1 MPLWKF
7 SVDPLPETERQ
18 AAWVDVL
25 RRLKLPVADIGSLA
39 RVRGSVMITT
49 TPLGCE
55 FAVLEST
62 PQTYSG
68 RNPDH
73 NSAVWLAVLARG
85 EGVLDVGGVATKLSA
100 RSIIFGASGVD
111 STLTLT
117 TDFRMLFIKIPQLAV
132 SPRLVTPMGQRV
144 GVLTG
149 ATGLE
154 RIFHGMLITLA
165 DTLESLT
172 DDQFQPVEQSMIEF
186 LAASLANDGRTE
198 SRGGAAGARAFHL
211 RRICQKIETL
221 LHDPDLSL
229 IKVANENG
237 VSPRYVQ
244 KLFTASKMTF
254 SNYLKTRRLERCY
267 ADLISPVHS
276 QLSVSEIC
284 FRWGFNDAAHF
295 SRTFRERFGISP
307 SKHRQSAQGKAI

>member
-7 SVDPLPETERQ
+7 SVDTVPETERQ

-25 RRLKLPVADIGSLA
+25 RRLKLPVADLSSLS
-39 RVRGSVMITT
+39 RVRGSVMVTT

-73 NSAVWLAVLARG
+73 SSAVWLAVLARG
-85 EGVLDVGGVATKLSA
+85 EGILDHGGETTVLSP

-111 STLTLT
+111 STLRLT
-117 TDFRMLFIKIPQLAV
+117 SDFRMLFIKIPQLAV
-132 SPRLVTPMGQRV
+132 SPRMITPLGQRV
-144 GVLTG
+144 GILPGVS
-149 ATGLE
+149 GLE
-154 RIFHGMLITLA
+154 KMFNGLLLNLA
-165 DTLESLT
+165 DTLEALN
-172 DDQFQPVEQSMIEF
+172 DEHFQPVEQSMIEF
-186 LAASLANDGRTE
+186 LVACLASDGRIE
-198 SRGGAAGARAFHL
+198 SKGGAAGARAFHL

-221 LHDPDLSL
+221 LHDPELSL
-229 IKVANENG
+229 LKVAAENG

-244 KLFTASKMTF
+244 KLFTGAQMTF

-267 ADLISPVHS
+267 ADLISPVHA

-295 SRTFRERFGISP
+295 SRTFRERFGLSP
-307 SKHRQSAQGKAI
+307 SKHRQSGQPRI